1 MLPSFPATKIWWYIV
16 VKYVFSKSC
25 CGEDFSKPK
34 YWAEVQ
40 HSEEMKMKL
49 FVTLEIQYF
58 ELREI
63 SLLTRIFAL

>member
-1 MLPSFPATKIWWYIV
+1 MFFQSCCGKD
-16 VKYVFSKSC
+16 FSKS
-25 CGEDFSKPK
+25 K
-34 YWAEVQ
+34 YWAEVR
-40 HSEEMKMKL
+40 HSEEIKMKL